1 VVEYP
6 EATAAGTDDQVAV
19 VHRQVAYRGRGQVA
33 LQRLPGVAIVEGH
46 EDAVLGPRVEQ
57 ALALGVGAHHAHI
70 VPVRNALGGLAPVL
84 ARIMRDVDIG
94 LEIIDLVA
102 LDGDVGAGRIA
113 RIRADRVHLAPR
125 TQSGR
130 RHVAPVRPVVLGEPQ
145 PRIVGT
151 GPEHAFLRGRGRER
165 IDDRVAAGGAR
176 PAGRLALAL
185 RLRVLVGE
193 DGADHLPVLAGIRG
207 PHDLLTPHVQ
217 GVGLERR
224 GCERGVPGVVGA
236 GGSRRA
242 AKGPDRRRRYAHG
255 DVRAQVVAG
264 DVAAGAGTEDD
275 RRIPLAR
282 DQVAR
287 FAAADRVPVVVGDD

>member
-1 VVEYP
+1 
-6 EATAAGTDDQVAV
+6 
-19 VHRQVAYRGRGQVA
+19 
-33 LQRLPGVAIVEGH
+33 
-46 EDAVLGPRVEQ
+46 
-57 ALALGVGAHHAHI
+57 
-70 VPVRNALGGLAPVL
+70 
-84 ARIMRDVDIG
+84 
-94 LEIIDLVA
+94 
-102 LDGDVGAGRIA
+102 
-113 RIRADRVHLAPR
+113 APR

-255 DVRAQVVAG
+255 DVRALVVAG
-264 DVAAGAGTEDD
+264 DGAAGAGTEDD

-287 FAAADRVPVVVGDD
+287 FAAADRVPVVVGDDAGGAARRYHQGPRILLGGVEVVRHLVVHAEVVDLGRGLVEPARPVRAVVE